1 MRRREFALAA
11 FAGLAGTGGIAIA
24 QQPQGGGERRIHVGA
39 ARFAFSVSE
48 IGARKGETLVIALT
62 ATDFVHGFSLPDLR
76 ARIDVPPGKGVE
88 LTLRSLPA
96 GRFIYLCDNFCGD
109 EHDRMTGVL
118 TVV

>member
-1 MRRREFALAA
+1 VRRREFTLAA
-11 FAGLAGTGGIAIA
+11 SAWLAGAGGIAIA
-24 QQPQGGGERRIHVGA
+24 QQPPGGERRVHIGA

-48 IGARKGETLVIALT
+48 IEAKRGETIVIALT
-62 ATDFVHGFSLPDLR
+62 STDFVHGFSLPDLKT
-76 ARIDVPPGKGVE
+76 RIDVPPGKGVE

-109 EHDRMTGVL
+109 QHDRMNGVL

>member
-1 MRRREFALAA
+1 VRRRELALAA
-11 FAGLAGTGGIAIA
+11 CGWLAGAGGIAIA
-24 QQPQGGGERRIHVGA
+24 QQPRGAERRIQVGA
-39 ARFAFSVSE
+39 AKFAFSVAE
-48 IGARKGETLVIALT
+48 IGAKRGETLVIALT
-62 ATDFVHGFSLPDLR
+62 STEFVHGFSVPDLK

>member
-1 MRRREFALAA
+1 M
-11 FAGLAGTGGIAIA
+11 
-24 QQPQGGGERRIHVGA
+24 ERRHQRLHGDPVRWQADDAPRAGQRIA
-39 ARFAFSVSE
+39 ARR
-48 IGARKGETLVIALT
+48 GGR
-62 ATDFVHGFSLPDLR
+62 R
-76 ARIDVPPGKGVE
+76 QGKGAE